1 MAFEVRLPEKFI
13 GVDVSS
19 VYIHLNFEDFKP
31 MVMVMQPQAE
41 KVDEEFKLPSV
52 TKRVLS
58 QAENSNVFPAN
69 NLKKKNGPSNS
80 IVVVPLEQ
88 ENAKRAK
95 AQTFQLNRMVPPSKE
110 GIQFYYSLQNPKN
123 FKREI
128 FIDQYKKK
136 VFVDDELR
144 MKYSTPKQKNEGSVS
159 GQAANGEETASE
171 S

>member
-1 MAFEVRLPEKFI
+1 LPDFAKLEIAPRNCWLCEGWTQMAFEVRLPEKFI

-80 IVVVPLEQ
+80 IVVVPLE
-88 ENAKRAK
+88 
-95 AQTFQLNRMVPPSKE
+95 
-110 GIQFYYSLQNPKN
+110 
-123 FKREI
+123 
-128 FIDQYKKK
+128 
-136 VFVDDELR
+136 
-144 MKYSTPKQKNEGSVS
+144 
-159 GQAANGEETASE
+159 
-171 S
+171 